1 MTTQDPFA
9 RMGRRTRW
17 FSLRRGLG
25 LPNSKLPRLKLSR
38 PYQPRPGLRASARE
52 RRRLARI
59 ERALTA
65 DMPVL
70 ASMFTMFNRL
80 TAEERP
86 AGVERVPPPAWPR
99 PRAVHLAVLLA
110 LAAIAALCL
119 TLSIQLHSAA
129 RSCSGAAGM
138 TTSAPVRSPTC
149 HAYATTK

>member
-1 MTTQDPFA
+1 MTMQGPFA
-9 RMGRRTRW
+9 RMSRRTRW

-25 LPNSKLPRLKLSR
+25 LPDSKLPRLKLSR
-38 PYQPRPGLRASARE
+38 PYQPGPGLRASARD
-52 RRRLARI
+52 RRRLSRI

-65 DMPVL
+65 DMPAL

-80 TAEERP
+80 TAGEQP
-86 AGVERVPPPAWPR
+86 PGVEWVPSPAWRR

-119 TLSIQLHSAA
+119 TLSTQLHSAA
-129 RSCSGAAGM
+129 RSCTSAAGI

>member
-1 MTTQDPFA
+1 MTMQDPFA
-9 RMGRRTRW
+9 RMSRRTRW

-25 LPNSKLPRLKLSR
+25 LPGSGLARLKLSR
-38 PYQPRPGLRASARE
+38 PYRPGPGLRASARE

-80 TAEERP
+80 TAGEQP
-86 AGVERVPPPAWPR
+86 ASVEWVPSPARR
-99 PRAVHLAVLLA
+99 PRGVHLAVLLA

-119 TLSIQLHSAA
+119 TLSTQLHSAA
-129 RSCSGAAGM
+129 RSCSGAARM
-138 TTSAPVRSPTC
+138 TTSAPVRR
-149 HAYATTK
+149 

>member
-1 MTTQDPFA
+1 MTMHGPFA
-9 RMGRRTRW
+9 RLSRRTRW

-25 LPNSKLPRLKLSR
+25 LPDSKPPRLRLPR
-38 PYQPRPGLRASARE
+38 PYQRGPGPRASASD
-52 RRRLARI
+52 RRRLSRI

-80 TAEERP
+80 TAGEQP
-86 AGVERVPPPAWPR
+86 AGVEWVPPPAWRR

-119 TLSIQLHSAA
+119 TLSTQLHSAA
-129 RSCSGAAGM
+129 RSCSGAARM

>member
-1 MTTQDPFA
+1 MTMHDPFA
-9 RMGRRTRW
+9 RMSRRTRW

-25 LPNSKLPRLKLSR
+25 LPDSKLPRLKLSR
-38 PYQPRPGLRASARE
+38 PYRPGPGLRASARD
-52 RRRLARI
+52 RRRLSRI

-65 DMPVL
+65 DMPAL

-80 TAEERP
+80 TVGEQP
-86 AGVERVPPPAWPR
+86 AGVEWVPSPAWRR

-119 TLSIQLHSAA
+119 TLSTQLHSAA

>member
-1 MTTQDPFA
+1 MTMQDPFA
-9 RMGRRTRW
+9 RMSRRTRW

-25 LPNSKLPRLKLSR
+25 LPDSKLPRLELSR
-38 PYQPRPGLRASARE
+38 PNQGGPGLRASARD
-52 RRRLARI
+52 RRRLSRI

-65 DMPVL
+65 DMPAL

-80 TAEERP
+80 TAGEQP
-86 AGVERVPPPAWPR
+86 PGVERVPPPAWRR

-119 TLSIQLHSAA
+119 TLSTQLHSAA

>member
-1 MTTQDPFA
+1 MTMQDPFA
-9 RMGRRTRW
+9 RMSGRTRW

-25 LPNSKLPRLKLSR
+25 LPDSGLARLKLSR
-38 PYQPRPGLRASARE
+38 PYRPGPGLRASARE

-80 TAEERP
+80 TAGEQP
-86 AGVERVPPPAWPR
+86 ASVEWVPSPARR
-99 PRAVHLAVLLA
+99 PRGVHLAVLLA

-119 TLSIQLHSAA
+119 TLSTQLHSAA
-129 RSCSGAAGM
+129 RSCSGAARM

>member
-1 MTTQDPFA
+1 MTMQDPFA
-9 RMGRRTRW
+9 RMSRRTRW

-25 LPNSKLPRLKLSR
+25 LPGSGLARLKLSR
-38 PYQPRPGLRASARE
+38 PYRPGPGLRASARE

-80 TAEERP
+80 TAGEQP
-86 AGVERVPPPAWPR
+86 ASVEWVPSPARR
-99 PRAVHLAVLLA
+99 PRGVHLAVLLA

-119 TLSIQLHSAA
+119 TLSTQLHSAA
-129 RSCSGAAGM
+129 RSCSGAARM